1 MGVYK
6 TLNQN
11 CMKLKSFILII
22 SAIIGVQ
29 MFGQQDPQYTQYM
42 YNMNIVN
49 PAYAGSNE
57 ALSIGLLGRTQWVGL
72 NGAPKTAT
80 FSAHAPMGNNLGMG
94 LSIMTD
100 EIGPLKETNV
110 YTDFSYTIQTSEVGK
125 LAFGLKGGLT
135 FHYLGL
141 ATLATVSPD
150 VNFSENTNRVYPNFG
165 VGIFYYTD
173 QFYMGASLPN
183 MIESNHFE
191 RSGGIISKASEKMHY
206 FLTSGVV
213 FNLSDRLKFKPSFM
227 AKTTVGTPLSVDVSA
242 NFLIDEKLELGTSYR
257 LDDAVSALINFAIN
271 KNLRIGYAYDYTV
284 SNIGQ
289 FNSGTHEVILLYD
302 FKLFKY
308 KSPRFF

>member
-1 MGVYK
+1 
-6 TLNQN
+6 
-11 CMKLKSFILII
+11 MKNKNFTHKIKLHTIGLLLI
-22 SAIIGVQ
+22 SSV

-42 YNMNIVN
+42 YNMNVIN

-110 YTDFSYTIQTSEVGK
+110 YTDFSFTIQTSEMGK

-135 FHYLGL
+135 FHDLGL
-141 ATLATVSPD
+141 ATLTTVLPD
-150 VNFSENTNRVYPNFG
+150 VNFSENTNRIYPNFG
-165 VGIFYYTD
+165 AGIFYYTD
-173 QFYMGASLPN
+173 KFYLGASLPN

-206 FLTSGVV
+206 FLTSGYV

-227 AKTTVGTPLSVDVSA
+227 AKTALGSPISLDISS
-242 NFLIDEKLELGTSYR
+242 NFLIDEKIELGASYR
-257 LDDAVSALINFAIN
+257 LDDAVSALINFAVN

-289 FNSGTHEVILLYD
+289 FNSGSHEVILLYD
-302 FKLFKY
+302 FRLIKY